1 VTLELRARAATA
13 ALELLFGF
21 NPHQRRGPDGRFIKM
36 PDSELKRPRRPRRP
50 KAAPRGSDKVYR
62 QRRELYNDG
71 LIRDAREQRDGFGNP
86 DMYPELERLE
96 AMKPGPARDLVADEL
111 AEKLNDRIPD
121 PNDRYQPPHAGG
133 PKMVQRPVEDRL
145 YRARREQ
152 YNEDVISHV
161 SGNRSIYKD
170 EADHPEMY
178 GAYDQALTMEPG
190 PERDAVLDRMVEL
203 LNAHPSTTHPYTP
216 PTTTAPGAAE
226 RGADVARPPIT
237 APYEQRRDALRRS
250 VEGGAV
256 DEQLFSQG
264 AMGETRRFDLADGSS
279 TVYKRQTRDWDRGG
293 HYPVWS
299 KMEQTDAEELA
310 AITAAALGVRAPAIA
325 RTGDEEIYMELMPG
339 EIGEAR
345 WPYRSSPPK
354 GVVIGQQGV
363 RMGLLDTLIEN
374 TDRHGGN
381 YLVDQDDNLYAIDHG
396 LAFSKTY
403 GREPDGRVVRRP
415 VGPINAT
422 GDFALENFVSP
433 SGNLYD
439 NPLTRADGER
449 LKQVMA
455 DLRQEFVDRGRLG
468 WWESMNERALHVAA
482 RASGYEDMLE

>member
-1 VTLELRARAATA
+1 MSLELRARAATA
-13 ALELLFGF
+13 MLDLFGF
-21 NPHQRRGPDGRFIKM
+21 NPHQLRGPDGRFIKM
-36 PDSELKRPRRPRRP
+36 SESQLKRPRRPRKP
-50 KAAPRGSDKVYR
+50 KQQPGGSDKVYR

-71 LIRDAREQRDGFGNP
+71 LIRDAQEQRDGFDNP
-86 DMYPELERLE
+86 DMYPELEQLR
-96 AMKPGPARDLVADEL
+96 AMKPGPARDLVADQL

-133 PKMVQRPVEDRL
+133 PKMAERPVEDRL

-152 YNEDVISHV
+152 FNEDLLAHA
-161 SGNRSIYKD
+161 RSDRIIYKD
-170 EADHPEMY
+170 DATKPEKY
-178 GAYDQALTMEPG
+178 ALLDRAESMEPG
-190 PERDAVLDRMVEL
+190 PERDAVIDEL
-203 LNAHPSTTHPYTP
+203 TEVINSGGTAMAPYVA
-216 PTTTAPGAAE
+216 PTTTAPGVAE
-226 RGADVARPPIT
+226 RGADVARPPLT
-237 APYEQRRDALRRS
+237 APYEQRREALRRS
-250 VEGGAV
+250 VEGGAI

-293 HYPVWS
+293 HYPIWT

-310 AITAAALGVRAPAIA
+310 AITAAALGVRAPAIV

-339 EIGEAR
+339 EIGEMR
-345 WPYRSSPPK
+345 WPHRSSPPK
-354 GVVIGQQGV
+354 GVVIGEQGI

-381 YLVDQDDNLYAIDHG
+381 YLVDVDENLQAIDHG

-403 GREPDGRVVRRP
+403 GREPDGRIVRRP
-415 VGPINAT
+415 VDRINAT

-439 NPLTRADGER
+439 NPLTAADGER
-449 LKQVMA
+449 LKRIVA

-468 WWESMNERALHVAA
+468 WWESMNERATHVAA
-482 RASGYEDMLE
+482 RASGDRDVLN